1 MQLPNSP
8 EKEKQQQQQK
18 NLPAQ
23 LLKSNGKTKQSLRD
37 GANGRQTTWQHQ
49 GGSSHYNGSHWIL
62 PCDNQPISSFSPLLR
77 QVTNMKIKLIKRNK
91 NNTKN

>member
-8 EKEKQQQQQK
+8 EKEKQQQQQQK

-37 GANGRQTTWQHQ
+37 GANGRHKQPGNIKEEVVTIMALIGFYHVTINQ
-49 GGSSHYNGSHWIL
+49 SVASA
-62 PCDNQPISSFSPLLR
+62 PC
-77 QVTNMKIKLIKRNK
+77 
-91 NNTKN
+91 